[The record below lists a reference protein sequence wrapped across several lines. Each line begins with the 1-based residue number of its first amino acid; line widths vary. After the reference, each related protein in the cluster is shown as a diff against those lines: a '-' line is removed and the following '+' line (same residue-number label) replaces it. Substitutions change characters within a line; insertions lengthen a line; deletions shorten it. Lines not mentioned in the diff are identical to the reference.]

1 MNIQARILSNQE
13 RERERERESGIVCET
28 NKMKQFEL
36 EIVIKHSP
44 KDVWRVWMKNFQITL
59 PKAIPQH
66 YTSIEY
72 LDGPPLA
79 TGGVGQINYNVES
92 NSPSLHMDA
101 LYVCVCVFVCIHF
114 YYLKLCI
121 IDLMYKLLHYLF
133 IMNKS

>member
-1 MNIQARILSNQE
+1 M
-13 RERERERESGIVCET
+13 CET

-59 PKAIPQH
+59 PKAIPQR

-101 LYVCVCVFVCIHF
+101 LYVYVVYVCVCVFVCIHF